1 MGDIVNMNRFRKAQ
15 VRADRDAQASTNRAR
30 FGRTKAARRADRAE
44 VERRDALLDQALLD
58 QVRRDPRDDEPGS

>member
-15 VRADRDAQASTNRAR
+15 ARADRDAQASTNRAR

-44 VERRDALLDQALLD
+44 VERRDTLLD
-58 QVRRDPRDDEPGS
+58 QVRRDPRDDEPRS